1 MPASLSPFFT
11 GKSPWREAII
21 ISPRELTA
29 SSFFLSILNSPSIWA
44 FSSIF
49 PSFISDS
56 DIYSFLQIS
65 RRISAPS
72 FSWRIPS
79 VFSQTNR
86 CSLPT
91 DKRTGMSSSLTTWP
105 FLNTGPFFSPLM
117 ICVISCREYVLPLL
131 LFLSLSFPLIPVFP
145 NIVKP
150 LFGIVRKTVLI
161 LFLLLYTFRAI
172 KKVVLATFS
181 NYFFLLSFLGLRGPA
196 P

>member
-91 DKRTGMSSSLTTWP
+91 DKSTGMSSSLTTWP

-117 ICVISCREYVLPLL
+117 ICVISWQRICPAAFVVSI
-131 LFLSLSFPLIPVFP
+131 SLISAYPRFSQYC
-145 NIVKP
+145 
-150 LFGIVRKTVLI
+150 KTA
-161 LFLLLYTFRAI
+161 FRNCP
-172 KKVVLATFS
+172 KNGS
-181 NYFFLLSFLGLRGPA
+181 YFVSIIIHVSRN
-196 P
+196 